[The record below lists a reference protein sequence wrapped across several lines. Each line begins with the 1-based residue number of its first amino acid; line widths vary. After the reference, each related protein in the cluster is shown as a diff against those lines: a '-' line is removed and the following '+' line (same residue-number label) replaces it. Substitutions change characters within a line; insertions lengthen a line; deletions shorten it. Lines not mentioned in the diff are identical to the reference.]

1 MTDREKN
8 IEPLTSPSATS
19 KVRALSL
26 AMDHRLR
33 SWCTSARHEAAT
45 MLDQFIHL
53 LQSHHDSV
61 ANSADIL
68 RTAETARDKLAEP
81 SPRWH
86 IVKGLLKRE

>member
-1 MTDREKN
+1 
-8 IEPLTSPSATS
+8 
-19 KVRALSL
+19 
-26 AMDHRLR
+26 
-33 SWCTSARHEAAT
+33 

-86 IVKGLLKRE
+86 IVKGLLKRVAAAVAGVSALAEAINNIQTIILHISS